1 MKRKEIQYGIPNNV
15 ENGITEILLPYRTP
29 LKPLVKAKYAKQWG
43 TYPVEDSSYGC
54 NCYVVED
61 YDTEAKVKYKKL
73 YTNVPPEILKCMFD
87 WDREE
92 TLYLRYQDE
101 NTDSR
106 PVESYTDDNGDWH
119 NGVWEEASYQEYKR
133 SCEEDEPDVFDESVL
148 HGALSD
154 NPRIRNAQIRDMSEI
169 IRATLSQRTPTL
181 CQTFEALFYQC
192 RQEVD
197 IAEEEGVGKSAVSNR
212 KNRLISDITKALIA
226 NGYTV
231 PTKAELKAEK
241 QAAQAREDRLEQS
254 MSIQRADERDRALA
268 HRLTAL
274 FYQEGFVDQA
284 TMEKIE
290 KEIEDAA

>member
-1 MKRKEIQYGIPNNV
+1 MKRKEIQYGIPNTV

-106 PVESYTDDNGDWH
+106 PVESYTDNNGGWH
-119 NGVWEEASYQEYKR
+119 NGVWEEATYQEYQR
-133 SCEEDEPDVFDESVL
+133 SCEEDEPDVYDVSVL
-148 HGALSD
+148 RGPLSD
-154 NPRIRNAQIRDMSEI
+154 NHKIRNAQIRDMVEI
-169 IRATLSQRTPTL
+169 TRRALSQFTPTL
-181 CQTFEALFYQC
+181 RQTFEALFYQC

-197 IAEEEGVGKSAVSNR
+197 IAEEEGVGESAISNR
-212 KNRLISDITKALIA
+212 KNRIIIQIRSILTSL
-226 NGYTV
+226 GYIV

-241 QAAQAREDRLEQS
+241 QAAQEREDRLEQS
-254 MSIQRADERDRALA
+254 ISIQRADERDRALA

-290 KEIEDAA
+290 KEIEEAA